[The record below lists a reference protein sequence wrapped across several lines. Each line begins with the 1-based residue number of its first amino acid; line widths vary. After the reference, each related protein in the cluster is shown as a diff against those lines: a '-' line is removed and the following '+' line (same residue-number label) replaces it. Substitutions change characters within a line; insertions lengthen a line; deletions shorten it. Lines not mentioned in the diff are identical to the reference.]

1 MVFGFYAKKVET
13 KKRGDAMSSLAE
25 KPYYKWIVAGLM
37 GLLAFVA
44 VGFSANIAGL
54 YLKTVTEDLQIE
66 RGLYSLMNLF
76 RYGACALL
84 NASFAF
90 LVGKLGAKKLLVL
103 SLSVLVASQLAYSF
117 AQGLPMIYLG
127 GLLLGFGFNSF
138 CATITGYIIGR
149 WFTEGRGTVLG
160 VVFST
165 TGAGC
170 ALATMLLR
178 PVITGEAQIFG
189 FTGWRTSYRIVA
201 ALVAALIVLVLLLYR
216 NASIPA
222 GVVPD
227 GGHKKRGMVWDGI
240 DWSIV
245 RKERL
250 FYLLC
255 VGVFLSGSVIQGVY
269 GVATAHL
276 EDVQLNSAYIT
287 AIVTV
292 SSVVLCLAK
301 ILVGFCYDRLGL
313 PLTVLF
319 CHVSGVLGMG
329 LLAFVSKAAP
339 GFGLAYEVLSP
350 FALTQETV
358 LLALIAS
365 DLFGERSNAK
375 ALGILVS
382 ISAVGYAASAFLLN
396 RLYDRLGSYQLI
408 LIGSAVLLAA
418 ATILMQ
424 IEIRR
429 GEKERD
435 AILARENAEGED

>member
-1 MVFGFYAKKVET
+1 
-13 KKRGDAMSSLAE
+13 MSSLAE

-37 GLLAFVA
+37 GLLAFVG

-149 WFTEGRGTVLG
+149 WFTEGRGTELG
-160 VVFST
+160 GVFST

-170 ALATMLLR
+170 ALATRSVASSLL
-178 PVITGEAQIFG
+178 GL
-189 FTGWRTSYRIVA
+189 RTSYRIVA
-201 ALVAALIVLVLLLYR
+201 ALVGVLIVLVLLLYR

-240 DWSIV
+240 DWSTV

-250 FYLLC
+250 FYLRC

-276 EDVQLNSAYIT
+276 EDVQLDSAYIT
-287 AIVTV
+287 GVVTV
-292 SSVVLCLAK
+292 ASVVLCLAK
-301 ILVGFCYDRLGL
+301 ILIGVCYDRLGL
-313 PLTVLF
+313 PFTVLF
-319 CHVSGVLGMG
+319 CHVTGVIGIG

-350 FALTQETV
+350 FAMTQETV

-365 DLFGERSNAK
+365 DLFGEKSNAK
-375 ALGILVS
+375 VLGILVS
-382 ISAVGYAASAFLLN
+382 VSAVGYASSAFLLN

-418 ATILMQ
+418 ATLLIQ

-435 AILARENAEGED
+435 AILAREDADAEG

>member
-1 MVFGFYAKKVET
+1 
-13 KKRGDAMSSLAE
+13 MSSLAE

-37 GLLAFVA
+37 GLLAFFA

-54 YLKTVTEDLQIE
+54 YLKTVTEELQIE

-76 RYGACALL
+76 RFGACALL

-90 LVGKLGAKKLLVL
+90 LVGKLGAKRLMVL
-103 SLSVLVASQLAYSF
+103 SLSVLVASQLALSF

-127 GLLLGFGFNSF
+127 GLLLGLGFNSC
-138 CATITGYIIGR
+138 CAPITGYIIGR
-149 WFTEGRGTVLG
+149 WFTKDRGTVLG

-170 ALATMLLR
+170 AVATMLLR

-189 FTGWRTSYRIVA
+189 FTGWRTAYRVVA
-201 ALVAALIVLVLLLYR
+201 ALVGVLIVLVLLLYR
-216 NASIPA
+216 NASLPA

-227 GGHKKRGMVWDGI
+227 GGHKKRGVIWDGI
-240 DWSIV
+240 DWNTV
-245 RKERL
+245 KKERL

-255 VGVFLSGSVIQGVY
+255 VGVFFSGSIIQGVY

-276 EDVQLNSAYIT
+276 EDVRLDSAYIT

-292 SSVVLCLAK
+292 ASVVLCLAK
-301 ILVGFCYDRLGL
+301 ILVGVCYDKLGL
-313 PLTVLF
+313 PFTVLF
-319 CHVSGVLGMG
+319 CHVTGVAGVG
-329 LLAFVSKAAP
+329 LLAFVSRAAP

-350 FALTQETV
+350 FAMTQETV

-365 DLFGERSNAK
+365 DLFGEKSNAK
-375 ALGILVS
+375 VLGILVS
-382 ISAVGYAASAFLLN
+382 VSAVGYASSAFLLN
-396 RLYDRLGSYQLI
+396 RLYDRLGSYKMI
-408 LIGSAVLLAA
+408 LIGSAVLFAA
-418 ATILMQ
+418 AAILMQ

-429 GEKERD
+429 GEKTRERLLD
-435 AILARENAEGED
+435 AQETKGED